1 MTIGGKAMK
10 PLLAIVGALAL
21 SACAD
26 TMLSDSRIR
35 DSTALALNQSASAIT
50 ISGRRGDGPMNTYY
64 VADTPKGSYRC
75 LIGGGSISQLGIT
88 EAPVCSPVG
97 SSPPKP
103 RHRGDR

>member
-1 MTIGGKAMK
+1 MK
-10 PLLAIVGALAL
+10 PLLAILASLAL

-35 DSTALALNQSASAIT
+35 DSTALALNQPASVIT

-88 EAPVCSPVG
+88 EAPVCSPLG
-97 SSPPKP
+97 SPPAAL
-103 RHRGDR
+103 RHRNRG

>member
-1 MTIGGKAMK
+1 MK
-10 PLLAIVGALAL
+10 PILVLAGVLVLTG
-21 SACAD
+21 CAD

-35 DSTALALNQSASAIT
+35 DSTALALNQPASAVT

-97 SSPPKP
+97 SPLPAQ
-103 RHRGDR
+103 RHRNRG